1 MVKYLIILTTS
12 VLFILPTLLW
22 ADFTQGGDIPI
33 QADVARFKASKGF
46 TYLEV
51 YLTFPRDKFERQQV
65 EDKFEAQVEIRVN
78 IVKDDSLISSQTWDT
93 VDKSEPNEQIK
104 SSQQIFDLYAT
115 FIKEGKYKLKVIVRD
130 KVGKVAGW
138 AERDFV
144 ISPFPTN
151 KLVMSDIQFGYRITP
166 TSEKNKFVK
175 NGHYVFPNPG
185 SIYGKENALMYYYNE
200 IYNLS
205 PLQRDTDSTYSV
217 YISIHDLKGNL
228 VQKLP
233 EKKKQRK
240 GSSLLELGQINISAL
255 SAGVYQLAI
264 HVVDEAIPD
273 TALQLR
279 NFLLYSG
286 EPLATTSSSGS
297 SQAKSD
303 AIEFSGSS
311 EKELDELYEKS
322 RYVATKNENKLYKK
336 LDLDGKREFMANFWR
351 NRDSN
356 KSTAVNEFM
365 LEYLQRIAI
374 AEAQF
379 RSGNKEG
386 WRTHRG
392 RVYLTYGEPSEIE
405 RFPSSMGEKPYEI
418 WYYHALEG
426 GVQFIFIDLSGFG
439 EYQLVHST
447 SRNEIQDYG
456 WQSRWLFNQ

>member
-1 MVKYLIILTTS
+1 
-12 VLFILPTLLW
+12 
-22 ADFTQGGDIPI
+22 
-33 QADVARFKASKGF
+33 
-46 TYLEV
+46 
-51 YLTFPRDKFERQQV
+51 
-65 EDKFEAQVEIRVN
+65 
-78 IVKDDSLISSQTWDT
+78 
-93 VDKSEPNEQIK
+93 
-104 SSQQIFDLYAT
+104 
-115 FIKEGKYKLKVIVRD
+115 
-130 KVGKVAGW
+130 
-138 AERDFV
+138 
-144 ISPFPTN
+144 
-151 KLVMSDIQFGYRITP
+151 
-166 TSEKNKFVK
+166 
-175 NGHYVFPNPG
+175 
-185 SIYGKENALMYYYNE
+185 
-200 IYNLS
+200 
-205 PLQRDTDSTYSV
+205 
-217 YISIHDLKGNL
+217 
-228 VQKLP
+228 
-233 EKKKQRK
+233 
-240 GSSLLELGQINISAL
+240 
-255 SAGVYQLAI
+255 
-264 HVVDEAIPD
+264 
-273 TALQLR
+273 
-279 NFLLYSG
+279 LLYSG